1 MLLNFS
7 MTFGW
12 RLLCL
17 KVAIGGRETSKP
29 PSWITFLAPFQPWTT
44 FIWLQMFQNK
54 QWFENGSSSSWW
66 KQELRVGPREISR
79 DLSVLLNE
87 NVLRYQ
93 PLSVIPAVINM
104 LLLYEIR
111 LTQFQCCDRWRILD
125 KGVLDATS
133 HIAGRHLTPTL
144 PAHSFSEWWHIFL
157 VAAQLGRSSCCSRSP
172 PLFAQFCNQDIS
184 GSQLEEKRTSDP
196 HIA

>member
-66 KQELRVGPREISR
+66 KQELRVGPRKFPVTWVCSSWKWRQVSVPFCYTSGNQYVALIWDEAYTIS
-79 DLSVLLNE
+79 
-87 NVLRYQ
+87 
-93 PLSVIPAVINM
+93 M
-104 LLLYEIR
+104 LWSMMYLG
-111 LTQFQCCDRWRILD
+111 QRIL
-125 KGVLDATS
+125 
-133 HIAGRHLTPTL
+133 GRYIPHRRGYLTLTLPTL
-144 PAHSFSEWWHIFL
+144 IHFQSGGIFFWW
-157 VAAQLGRSSCCSRSP
+157 QP
-172 PLFAQFCNQDIS
+172 N
-184 GSQLEEKRTSDP
+184 
-196 HIA
+196 